1 MAIQKYFEG
10 SGRMELSAVLQ
21 QKQSEKKRKKKR
33 EVPTPDPRA
42 QPKKSDITAALM
54 DAGIRKGGVSSEQV
68 VVLMEEECKIDVE
81 KSREVLGR
89 RSKGCC
95 SVM

>member
-1 MAIQKYFEG
+1 
-10 SGRMELSAVLQ
+10 MELSAVLQ
-21 QKQSEKKRKKKR
+21 RKQNEKKKRKKR

-42 QPKKSDITAALM
+42 RPKKSDVTAALM
-54 DAGIRKGGVSSEQV
+54 DAGIGKGVVSTEQV
-68 VVLMEEECKIDVE
+68 VVLMEEECKIDGE
-81 KSREVLGR
+81 KSGKVLGR